1 MYLTVEIPLPVN
13 SNPGMV
19 FPARPT
25 SSGEDNGDDTRSFV
39 RDVATFIN
47 AILDNKELI
56 DRSA

>member
-1 MYLTVEIPLPVN
+1 MYLTNEIPLPVN

-25 SSGEDNGDDTRSFV
+25 SSGEDIGDDTRSFV
-39 RDVATFIN
+39 RDVATFVN